1 MTTGAP
7 ASAGGVTLSRG
18 RALGRWVAAAWNRF
32 FHRPEPVTG
41 IALFRILWGGCLL
54 ANWALLAPDL
64 FTWLG
69 ERGVLSRETAFVT
82 PSVRRFVRT
91 PTSQRPAIAHRRSS
105 RR

>member
-69 ERGVLSRETAFVT
+69 ERGVLSRETATTMAASLRVNGLSAT
-82 PSVRRFVRT
+82 
-91 PTSQRPAIAHRRSS
+91 RPPCGT
-105 RR
+105 